1 MRLLVVSHLLPNPAE
16 PDRGR
21 FVWDQVVALRE
32 LCEVR
37 AVGPV
42 PWFPLKLG
50 PLRWARW
57 YYVPRYERK
66 EGIALSHPR
75 YVTFPRRWAFSLV
88 WAFYLKSLSAE
99 ASSPFDLVHAH
110 VLYPDGMAAVALGRL
125 LGRPVVVT
133 AHGSDVN
140 LYPYQRR
147 LWRTLTVW
155 TAERADRVV
164 AVSTALK
171 ENLHALGARR
181 ARVVVVPDGVDG
193 RKFFP
198 MDKSSCA
205 RSLGLEPGR
214 RKVLY
219 VGSIEEGKGV
229 GVLLE
234 AFERL
239 EGVELFLIGRKV
251 EGYPS
256 RPGVHFVGPVPHAR
270 VPLWMGA
277 SDLVVQPSFSEGF
290 GMTLVEALS
299 CGRPVV
305 ATESGGPK
313 DIVGEEVGA
322 LVPPGDPEALA
333 DAIDHVLGNLGRYRP
348 EELHAYVQG
357 RFGLERVAERLFEL
371 YREVLHGSGVKGG
384 PEGQLG

>member
-1 MRLLVVSHLLPNPAE
+1 MRLLIVSHLLPNPAE
-16 PDRGR
+16 PDRGP
-21 FVWDQVVALRE
+21 FVWDQAVALRR

-50 PLRWARW
+50 PSKWTRWRH
-57 YYVPRYERK
+57 VPRYERK
-66 EGIALSHPR
+66 EGIVLGHPR
-75 YVTFPRRWAFSLV
+75 YITLPRRWAFSLV
-88 WAFYLKSLSAE
+88 WAFYLRALLEE
-99 ASSPFDLVHAH
+99 ASPTFDLVHAH
-110 VLYPDGMAAVALGRL
+110 VLYPDGMAAVILGRS

-140 LYPYQRR
+140 LYPYEGKLRKV
-147 LWRTLTVW
+147 LTVW
-155 TAERADRVV
+155 TAEHADRVV
-164 AVSTALK
+164 TVSSSLK
-171 ENLHALGARR
+171 ENLYALGARR

-193 RKFFP
+193 RRFFP

-214 RKVLY
+214 KRVVY
-219 VGSIEEGKGV
+219 AGSIEEIKGV

-239 EGVELFLIGRKV
+239 EGVELLLLGRKV
-251 EGYPS
+251 EGYPL
-256 RPGVHFVGPVPHAR
+256 RPGVQFVGPVPHDE

-277 SDLVVQPSFSEGF
+277 SDLLVQPSFSEGF
-290 GMTLVEALS
+290 GMTIIEAIS

-305 ATESGGPK
+305 ATESGGPQ
-313 DIVGEEVGA
+313 DIVSREVGL

-333 DAIDHVLGNLGRYRP
+333 DAIEHVLGNLGRYRP
-348 EELHAYVQG
+348 EELHAYAQEN
-357 RFGLERVAERLFEL
+357 FGLEKVAKRLFGL
-371 YREVLHGSGVKGG
+371 YMEVLHGGT
-384 PEGQLG
+384 